1 MAGTFVHDAI
11 ATELL
16 AGTGTDIDLA
26 ADATTIQTAGAV
38 QVNAPGMVQFRLTAA
53 DPGTGTAATLRVGVQ
68 GCETENFSTSDVV
81 DIGWFGLLTEDG
93 IETEAALTG
102 GDAEFVLGPI
112 YVGTKYIR
120 AAAYVD
126 DGTAGDFAGSTL
138 YMEAPSYKLGVHFN
152 DSIGNP
158 SQPTAGLR
166 S

>member
-1 MAGTFVHDAI
+1 MAGSFVHDAN
-11 ATELL
+11 ATNLL
-16 AGTGTDIDLA
+16 AALDLATDTATILTGTAL
-26 ADATTIQTAGAV
+26 
-38 QVNAPGMVQFRLTAA
+38 QVNAPGMVQFRWTVT
-53 DPGTGTAATLRVGVQ
+53 DPGNGTAATWRVGIQ
-68 GCETENFSTSDVV
+68 GCETSNFTTSDVV

-93 IETEAALTG
+93 IETEISLSGSA
-102 GDAEFVLGPI
+102 VYQLGPI

-120 AAAYVD
+120 VASLLD

-166 S
+166 T

>member
-1 MAGTFVHDAI
+1 MAGTFVHDANGV
-11 ATELL
+11 EFL

-26 ADATTIQTAGAV
+26 GDTATILFSGAV
-38 QVNAPGMVQFRLTAA
+38 EVNAPGYVQFRWNVT
-53 DPGTGTAATLRVGVQ
+53 DPGTGTAATWRVGIQ

-81 DIGWFGLLTEDG
+81 DIGWFGLVTEDG
-93 IETEAALTG
+93 VETEIALSGT
-102 GDAEFVLGPI
+102 AEFILGPI
-112 YVGTKYIR
+112 WVDAKYLR
-120 AAAYVD
+120 VASFLD

-138 YMEAPSYKLGVHFN
+138 YMEPPFYKRGVHFN